1 MGKIY
6 AHTTTIHSSKLTSF
20 KEYLYLPGN
29 TWRSTSV
36 LQSNLVILLL
46 RSDNN
51 EGESVNDRLEMVPQ
65 VWSLFTFMNKNHG
78 HEDFFFRIYVY

>member
-6 AHTTTIHSSKLTSF
+6 THTTTIHSSKLTSF
-20 KEYLYLPGN
+20 KEYLYLPGK
-29 TWRSTSV
+29 TWMSTSV

-65 VWSLFTFMNKNHG
+65 VWSLFTLMNKKPWP
-78 HEDFFFRIYVY
+78 